1 MLARLHAALDR
12 ALAESARARALCERL
27 ADRRL
32 DVVPAGMPMQIQV
45 RSDGVQVRVAI
56 VHARVDAA
64 ADAATLD
71 TPADATLTGGIVALL
86 SWPRSDSRVLFQNRS
101 LTLQGSGEVAQ
112 QFAELAQLLRPDIEH
127 EISRLTGPVPAHL
140 LARGARSAVGHLRRL
155 FNTQLRQGAEY
166 LAHERRDLVSV
177 PEAEHQFRQVEALR
191 GAVDQTEAR
200 LAALA
205 ERLR

>member
-1 MLARLHAALDR
+1 MFTARLHDAFDR

-27 ADRRL
+27 SGRRL
-32 DVVPAGMPMQIQV
+32 DVVPAGMPMRIQV
-45 RSDGVQVRVAI
+45 RSDGAQVRLAFV
-56 VHARVDAA
+56 
-64 ADAATLD
+64 DAATLD
-71 TPADATLTGGIVALL
+71 VPADATVTGGIVALL
-86 SWPRSDSRVLFQNRS
+86 SWPRGDSRALFQNRS
-101 LTLQGSGEVAQ
+101 LELQGSGEVAQ

-127 EISRLTGPVPAHL
+127 ELSRFTGPVPAHL
-140 LARGARSAVGHLRRL
+140 LARGARSAAGHLRRL
-155 FNTQLRQGAEY
+155 FATQLRQGAEY